1 MFGSLPVAQLA
12 LFASMLGWPEI
23 PVGDDGVP
31 LAEACFPNSGL
42 TELSGCKAMAN
53 ITSTCKVL
61 ETEEEKLKCAC
72 VQELL
77 DAYRGCK
84 YELNKCIHMAIF
96 DSEFDQNMADWHQY
110 CDPRTTVTE
119 PPPVPTLTATMNPDD
134 CFRLAESCYRADYS
148 TNLCMQS
155 WLPES
160 SVSFVSCACQKPIY
174 SLFSECQY
182 NGNVSCYLQ
191 PAHESNILGYRECS
205 YFWTGSE
212 TLPPVDMTSFLSI
225 TDIGMMIRATDA
237 AEALK
242 NAAAAGSPNVL
253 PPRTTLEKVV
263 QTEAPELQEDL

>member
-1 MFGSLPVAQLA
+1 MFGSLLVAQLA

-31 LAEACFPNSGL
+31 LAEACFPKSGL
-42 TELSGCKAMAN
+42 TELSSCKAMVK
-53 ITSTCKVL
+53 ITESCKVL
-61 ETEEEKLKCAC
+61 GSVEEKLKCAC
-72 VQELL
+72 IQELL
-77 DAYRGCK
+77 DSYRACK
-84 YELNKCIHMAIF
+84 YELDKCINMAVF
-96 DSEFDQNMADWHQY
+96 DSWFDQNMNDWHQL
-110 CDPRTTVTE
+110 CDPRTRVTE
-119 PPPVPTLTATMNPDD
+119 PPP
-134 CFRLAESCYRADYS
+134 

-242 NAAAAGSPNVL
+242 NAAAAGSPNIL
-253 PPRTTLEKVV
+253 PPKTTLEKVV